1 MRFSLKARHAGEGEA
16 LQREDDKISRKKSI
30 NSELHM
36 ETPEF
41 IDLPEILSAQ
51 GVVRLPGSKSLSK
64 RALLLAA
71 LAHGVTEIRGLLEA
85 LRALGAPPVERISP
99 ARTAP

>member
-1 MRFSLKARHAGEGEA
+1 L
-16 LQREDDKISRKKSI
+16 
-30 NSELHM
+30 
-36 ETPEF
+36 

-71 LAHGVTEIRGLLEA
+71 LAHGVTEIRGLLESDDTARMREA